1 MLSRSLVIALVVV
14 VVVVVAAVVALMVYK
29 PGLMGVSSSP
39 GSTTT
44 VKPETAL
51 ASMRELGVGQ
61 YTVNYSASVNMLMY
75 YQEYGSGTNV
85 SIAVTTPN
93 IEISY
98 LNNSGSYELYIAGPV
113 SVNITSPSY
122 SSASITFK
130 LPLVVA
136 ITYNATTVCMILG
149 QQLINSISSLSGG
162 SAVMPSN
169 YTSVV
174 SCSPVTQQGGVVNT
188 TSPVTNFVND
198 IYNNLTYVGTETWN
212 GQNAYCFATKMPVSI
227 PLNES
232 LASSLSPGASMNM
245 ELYINRMCV
254 LNNGLTTLFQGSI
267 NITIVS
273 SASFGEMDFNIN
285 ANLLNY
291 EMSFDNAAFQGL
303 LTSPYIVSSSSS
315 EASTT
320 STLQF
325 QLISLTGV
333 NSGQAQLTFLMNNPS
348 NASIGINGFTLGDL
362 SCVFSS
368 PIQIPAGA
376 SDVQIMITL
385 PISNGYL
392 NASGVSVTY
401 NGQSMQAICT
411 GQQMVQV
418 GVVYDG
424 YLTTVNGQTY
434 PFAVTASP

>member
-1 MLSRSLVIALVVV
+1 MPSRSLVIALVVV

-85 SIAVTTPN
+85 SIAVTMPN

-136 ITYNATTVCMILG
+136 ITYNATTVCMIIG
-149 QQLINSISSLSGG
+149 QQLISSISSLSGG
-162 SAVMPSN
+162 SAIMPSN

-188 TSPVTNFVND
+188 TSPVTSFVND

-212 GQNAYCFATKMPVSI
+212 G
-227 PLNES
+227 
-232 LASSLSPGASMNM
+232 
-245 ELYINRMCV
+245 RM
-254 LNNGLTTLFQGSI
+254 L
-267 NITIVS
+267 IVS
-273 SASFGEMDFNIN
+273 P
-285 ANLLNY
+285 
-291 EMSFDNAAFQGL
+291 QKC
-303 LTSPYIVSSSSS
+303 P
-315 EASTT
+315 
-320 STLQF
+320 
-325 QLISLTGV
+325 
-333 NSGQAQLTFLMNNPS
+333 
-348 NASIGINGFTLGDL
+348 
-362 SCVFSS
+362 
-368 PIQIPAGA
+368 
-376 SDVQIMITL
+376 
-385 PISNGYL
+385 
-392 NASGVSVTY
+392 
-401 NGQSMQAICT
+401 
-411 GQQMVQV
+411 
-418 GVVYDG
+418 
-424 YLTTVNGQTY
+424 
-434 PFAVTASP
+434 